1 MLSKTWIIGKKVIQT
16 IIVPLVDYPENINIS
31 KDEQDSSITFNI
43 DVHEED
49 IGRII
54 GKKGRMIKAIR
65 TIVSGSMN
73 EQGKKVFVEVN

>member
-1 MLSKTWIIGKKVIQT
+1 MEKLIQT

-49 IGRII
+49 ISRII

-73 EQGKKVFVEVN
+73 EYGKKVFVEVN

>member
-1 MLSKTWIIGKKVIQT
+1 MEKLIQT

-31 KDEQDSSITFNI
+31 KDEQDSSITSNI

-73 EQGKKVFVEVN
+73 EYGKKVFVEVN

>member
-1 MLSKTWIIGKKVIQT
+1 MEKLIQT
-16 IIVPLVDYPENINIS
+16 IIVPLVDYPESINIS

-73 EQGKKVFVEVN
+73 EYGKKVFVEVN

>member
-1 MLSKTWIIGKKVIQT
+1 MEKLIQT

-31 KDEQDSSITFNI
+31 KDEQDSSITFSI

-49 IGRII
+49 VGRII

-73 EQGKKVFVEVN
+73 EHGKKVFVEVN

>member
-1 MLSKTWIIGKKVIQT
+1 MEKLIQT

-54 GKKGRMIKAIR
+54 SKKGRMIKAIR

-73 EQGKKVFVEVN
+73 EYGKKVFVEVN

>member
-1 MLSKTWIIGKKVIQT
+1 MEKLIQT
-16 IIVPLVDYPENINIS
+16 IIVPLVDYPESINIS

-54 GKKGRMIKAIR
+54 GKKGRIIKAIR

-73 EQGKKVFVEVN
+73 EYGKKVFVEVN